1 MYINSI
7 IIHNNKKTIFQKGLL
22 IVNKEQVIEIYQD
35 VLAKRRKR
43 FPNYFFVGNEG
54 KKYMRYMT
62 CYLLEQHLS
71 IPINEIPF
79 QVGANTLWSHR
90 LRPPAM
96 LYGWNYYEVIDNA
109 YPGIFKPWQFQQ
121 VPDKYW
127 DGEEGKKRAIE
138 AVKYVIEEKLKIPL
152 KEIPIQVNIHFFNQH
167 SLGGVF
173 SLFGQSPFQ
182 VVDAVYP
189 GIFKP
194 WQFAHV
200 PMNCW
205 KNKKYIQEAME
216 DFLFKQLH
224 FSSYHE
230 AFLQLKGSHFTDFQL
245 TGLFQMAFDSRMN
258 NVREWIKNQLNNLD
272 DGLSYVNH

>member
-1 MYINSI
+1 MD
-7 IIHNNKKTIFQKGLL
+7 
-22 IVNKEQVIEIYQD
+22 KEQVIEIYKH
-35 VLAKRRKR
+35 VLERKRKR
-43 FPNYFFVGNEG
+43 FPNYFFVGKEG
-54 KKYMRYMT
+54 KEYMSYIT
-62 CYLLEQHLS
+62 CYLLEQRLM
-71 IPINEIPF
+71 IPIHEIPL

-109 YPGIFKPWQFQQ
+109 YPGRFKPWQFQQ

-127 DGEEGKKRAIE
+127 DGEEGKKRAIK

-152 KEIPIQVNIHFFNQH
+152 NEIPIQVNIHFFNQH

-182 VVDAVYP
+182 VVEAVYP
-189 GIFKP
+189 SVFKP

-205 KNKKYIQEAME
+205 KNQEYVREAM
-216 DFLFKQLH
+216 DNFLFKQLH
-224 FSSYHE
+224 FSSYKE
-230 AFLQLKGSHFTDFQL
+230 VLLKLKRNHFTDFQL

-258 NVREWIKNQLNNLD
+258 NVREWIKNQLMDIDEQSFYVDLD
-272 DGLSYVNH
+272 

>member
-1 MYINSI
+1 MNR
-7 IIHNNKKTIFQKGLL
+7 
-22 IVNKEQVIEIYQD
+22 EQFIEVYQD
-35 VLAKRRKR
+35 VLEKRRKR
-43 FPNYFFVGNEG
+43 FPNYFFIGKEG

-71 IPINEIPF
+71 IPIDEIPF

-109 YPGIFKPWQFQQ
+109 HSGKFKPWQFQQ
-121 VPDKYW
+121 TPDKYW
-127 DGEEGKKRAIE
+127 DGEEGKRRAIE
-138 AVKYVIEEKLKIPL
+138 AVRYVIEKKMKIPME
-152 KEIPIQVNIHFFNQH
+152 EIPSRVNFHFFKQH
-167 SLGGVF
+167 GLGSAFTLLGYT
-173 SLFGQSPFQ
+173 PFQ
-182 VVDAVYP
+182 IVEAIYS
-189 GIFKP
+189 GIFRL

-205 KNKKYIQEAME
+205 KNEEYIREAM
-216 DFLFKQLH
+216 DNFLFKQLH

-230 AFLQLKGSHFTDFQL
+230 AFLKLKRIHFTDFQL

-258 NVREWIKNQLNNLD
+258 NVRKWINEQLNNTDDELFYMNLD
-272 DGLSYVNH
+272 

>member
-1 MYINSI
+1 M
-7 IIHNNKKTIFQKGLL
+7 KR
-22 IVNKEQVIEIYQD
+22 EQVIKIYQD
-35 VLAKRRKR
+35 VLDKKRKR
-43 FPNYFFVGNEG
+43 FPNYFVVGNEG

-71 IPINEIPF
+71 IPIDEIPF

-109 YPGIFKPWQFQQ
+109 YPGKFKPWQFQQ
-121 VPDKYW
+121 TPDKYW
-127 DGEEGKKRAIE
+127 DGEEGKRRAIE
-138 AVKYVIEEKLKIPL
+138 AVRYVIEEKMKISME
-152 KEIPIQVNIHFFNQH
+152 EIPFQINFHFFKQH
-167 SLGGVF
+167 GLGGAF
-173 SLFGQSPFQ
+173 TLLGYSPFQ
-182 VVDAVYP
+182 VVEAIYRGV
-189 GIFKP
+189 FKP

-205 KNKKYIQEAME
+205 KNEEYIREAMD
-216 DFLFKQLH
+216 DFLFKHLH

-230 AFLQLKGSHFTDFQL
+230 AFLQLKRSHFTDCQL

-258 NVREWIKNQLNNLD
+258 NVKEWIKNQLNNGNDELF
-272 DGLSYVNH
+272 YVNLD

>member
-1 MYINSI
+1 MNR
-7 IIHNNKKTIFQKGLL
+7 
-22 IVNKEQVIEIYQD
+22 EQVIEVYQD
-35 VLAKRRKR
+35 VLEKKRKR
-43 FPNYFFVGNEG
+43 FPNYFFVGKEG

-71 IPINEIPF
+71 IPIDEIPF

-109 YPGIFKPWQFQQ
+109 YPGRFKPWQFQQ

-138 AVKYVIEEKLKIPL
+138 AVKYVIEEELRIPL
-152 KEIPIQVNIHFFNQH
+152 KEIPIQINIHFFYQH

-182 VVDAVYP
+182 VVEAVYP
-189 GIFKP
+189 GVFKP

-205 KNKKYIQEAME
+205 KNEEHVREAMD

-224 FSSYHE
+224 FSSYEE

-258 NVREWIKNQLNNLD
+258 NVKEWIKKQLTNIDNE
-272 DGLSYVNH
+272 LSYVDLD